1 MALAHTGRAA
11 QSETAGSGVA
21 SPVIGAL
28 SDEQFQELLIKH
40 AFRPTRDQG
49 IWAQFTSPEFIAQT
63 RGVLAML
70 YTRNEC
76 TMERRAAEISATQ
89 AECVK
94 LGHRGRQKY
103 IEANAK
109 YKRWRLG
116 AANFGRTI
124 NGALEEVNEIYDRHV
139 NRSGAGEQELRAQ
152 LAAALAAIRDHQKQS
167 DAADY
172 EPASHDLQLWK
183 VLEDCGAG
191 STPAKPNVGDG
202 ADG

>member
-11 QSETAGSGVA
+11 QSETARSGDA
-21 SPVIGAL
+21 SPDIGAL

-40 AFRPTRDQG
+40 AFRPTRDQD
-49 IWAQFTSPEFIAQT
+49 IWAQFTSAQFIAQT

-152 LAAALAAIRDHQKQS
+152 LVAALAAIRNHQKQS

-183 VLEDCGAG
+183 VLENCSAG

-202 ADG
+202 VDG